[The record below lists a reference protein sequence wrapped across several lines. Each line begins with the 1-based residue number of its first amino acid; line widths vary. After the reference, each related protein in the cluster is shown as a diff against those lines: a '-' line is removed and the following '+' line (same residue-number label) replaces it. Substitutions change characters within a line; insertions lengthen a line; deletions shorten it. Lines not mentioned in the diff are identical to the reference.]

1 MKRRSFWLGAV
12 LAAILL
18 CLAVVLVL
26 SPWDTPSLAE
36 QIAADQDLPAGSVT
50 LLSEGTLTQGQEQA
64 VGFFDHQ
71 GRPGLALVSKE
82 EPGRLLRV
90 ESASSF
96 SSRVPAVWITYL
108 SLGGENYGVLLSRNP
123 NFTCLKVRQ
132 AEGTW
137 QEIPVPPP
145 PAMVCFA
152 LGERSAV
159 EYQLCDAAGAEL

>member
-96 SSRVPAVWITYL
+96 SSRVPAVWVTYL
-108 SLGGENYGVLLSRNP
+108 SLGGGELRGSPQPQPQLHLPEGPPGGGDVAGNP
-123 NFTCLKVRQ
+123 R
-132 AEGTW
+132 A
-137 QEIPVPPP
+137 P
-145 PAMVCFA
+145 
-152 LGERSAV
+152 
-159 EYQLCDAAGAEL
+159 AAGHGLLCPGGAQRGGVPAV

>member
-12 LAAILL
+12 LAANLL

-64 VGFFDHQ
+64 
-71 GRPGLALVSKE
+71 
-82 EPGRLLRV
+82 
-90 ESASSF
+90 
-96 SSRVPAVWITYL
+96 
-108 SLGGENYGVLLSRNP
+108 
-123 NFTCLKVRQ
+123 
-132 AEGTW
+132 EGTW
-137 QEIPVPPP
+137 QEIPMPPP
-145 PAMVCFA
+145 PTMVCFA
-152 LGERSAV
+152 LGERSTA